1 LCLDPRASENRRPP
15 APHALSVRRRTESP
29 SNRPVH
35 LEQRKLDADLKRL
48 IELDEQA
55 STKQRDRAAYLALT
69 DAVIEALPD
78 ALIVTDA
85 QGGIVLFNTRA
96 EFMFGYERSEIL
108 GRTVETLLPERDR
121 IRHARSRDGYSR
133 FDLSERNR
141 TMGVGLNLK
150 GVHRDGHE
158 FPVEITLGRMVV
170 PMGICNLALVRFSP
184 RLLADQ
190 ARMDVAGPGPGAG
203 PEAGPGGGDSGA

>member
-1 LCLDPRASENRRPP
+1 
-15 APHALSVRRRTESP
+15 
-29 SNRPVH
+29 
-35 LEQRKLDADLKRL
+35 LDADLKRL

-69 DAVIEALPD
+69 DAVIESLPD

-85 QGGIVLFNTRA
+85 RGGIVLFNTRA

-108 GRTVETLLPERDR
+108 GQAVEILLPERDR
-121 IRHARSRDGYSR
+121 ARHVQRRDDYSR
-133 FDLSERNR
+133 FDLTQRSR
-141 TMGVGLNLK
+141 TMGVGMNLR

-170 PMGICNLALVRFSP
+170 PMGVCNLALVRFSP
-184 RLLADQ
+184 RLLAEQ
-190 ARMDVAGPGPGAG
+190 AAVDAAGSARGV
-203 PEAGPGGGDSGA
+203 GDPRA